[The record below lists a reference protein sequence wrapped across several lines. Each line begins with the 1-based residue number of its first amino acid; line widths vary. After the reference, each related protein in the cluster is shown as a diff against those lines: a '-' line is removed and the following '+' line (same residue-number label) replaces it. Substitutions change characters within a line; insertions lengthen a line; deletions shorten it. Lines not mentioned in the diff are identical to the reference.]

1 MRHRKAGKRL
11 GRNASHR
18 KEMMSNLVTSLF
30 RYERIQTTDVKAKE
44 LRRIAEKLITL
55 GKRGDLHARRLALRQ
70 VRDAEVL
77 DKLFSDIADRNR
89 EREGGYTR
97 IFKLRLRKG
106 DAALVSAIE
115 LVEKSENAP
124 AQPAEEV
131 EEADE

>member
-1 MRHRKAGKRL
+1 
-11 GRNASHR
+11 
-18 KEMMSNLVTSLF
+18 MMSNLVTSLF

-106 DAALVSAIE
+106 GAALVSAIE